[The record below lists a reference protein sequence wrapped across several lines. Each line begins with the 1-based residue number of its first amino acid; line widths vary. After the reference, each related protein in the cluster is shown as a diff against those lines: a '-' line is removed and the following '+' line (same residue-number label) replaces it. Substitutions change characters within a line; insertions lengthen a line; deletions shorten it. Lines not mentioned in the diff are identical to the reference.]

1 MPNSP
6 DARLTRRE
14 LLVSGAVAAGYALA
28 ARPVS
33 AAAIVTSEE
42 GLVAGRVR
50 LPSAGIEIGAYRG
63 YPAAGGP
70 FPVVLVVHEIFGVH
84 AYIEDVV
91 RRLAKLGYFAIAP
104 DLYQRQGDP
113 TQLASVDLIVSN
125 VVSKV
130 ADAQVLS
137 DLDATLAYAGADGHG
152 DVARAAIT
160 GFCWGGRIVWLYCAQ
175 SAKVR
180 CGVAWYGRLVGDGS
194 EKTPRHPIDVA
205 ASLQAPVLGL
215 YGSDDAGIPQPTVLA
230 MRERLATA
238 PKPSGSEIIVFP
250 GAPHGFHA
258 DYRDSYRVLAA
269 TEGWKRMLGWLRD
282 HGVA

>member
-1 MPNSP
+1 VPSSP
-6 DARLTRRE
+6 DTRLTRRE
-14 LLVSGAVAAGYALA
+14 LLISGAVAAGYALA

-33 AAAIVTSEE
+33 AAAIVTSDE

-50 LPSAGIEIGAYRG
+50 LPSGGVEIGAYRAH
-63 YPAAGGP
+63 PAAGGP

-104 DLYQRQGDP
+104 DLFQRQGDP
-113 TQLASVDLIVSN
+113 TQLASVDLILSN

-130 ADAQVLS
+130 GDAQVLS

-160 GFCWGGRIVWLYCAQ
+160 GFCWGGRIVWLYCAY
-175 SAKVR
+175 SAKLR
-180 CGVAWYGRLVGDGS
+180 CGVAWYGRLVGDPS
-194 EKTPRHPIDVA
+194 EKTPKHPIDVA
-205 ASLQAPVLGL
+205 AEVKAPVLGL
-215 YGSDDAGIPQPTVLA
+215 YGSDDTGIPQATVLA

-238 PKPSGSEIIVFP
+238 KSPSGSEIIVFP

-269 TEGWKRMLGWLRD
+269 TEGWKRMLAWLHD

>member
-1 MPNSP
+1 VPSSP
-6 DARLTRRE
+6 DARFTRRE
-14 LLVSGAVAAGYALA
+14 LLISGAVAAGYALA

-33 AAAIVTSEE
+33 AAAIVTSDE
-42 GLVAGRVR
+42 GLVAGRVHV
-50 LPSAGIEIGAYRG
+50 PSGDVQIGAYRAH
-63 YPAAGGP
+63 PATGGP

-113 TQLASVDLIVSN
+113 TQLASVDLILSN
-125 VVSKV
+125 VVAQV
-130 ADAQVLS
+130 GDAQVLA

-152 DVARAAIT
+152 DVTRAAIT
-160 GFCWGGRIVWLYCAQ
+160 GFCWGGRIVWLYCAH
-175 SAKVR
+175 SAKLR
-180 CGVAWYGRLVGDGS
+180 CGVAWYGRLVGDAS
-194 EKTPRHPIDVA
+194 EKTPKHPIDVA
-205 ASLQAPVLGL
+205 ASMQAPVLGL
-215 YGSDDAGIPQPTVLA
+215 YGSDDASIPQATVLA

-238 PKPSGSEIIVFP
+238 PSGSEIVVFP

-269 TEGWKRMLGWLRD
+269 SEAWKRMLGWMRD
-282 HGVA
+282 HGVV